1 MVKKGLR
8 VFITFLL
15 IFLLT
20 GAEMSEEQKDLEA
33 ERQARRRLLA
43 SRPRPELKREPDK
56 ELVYKKTE
64 QGELRIYIYFP
75 EGWKETDRR
84 PGILFFH
91 GGGFTGG
98 SPKQFFSKAEYLA
111 SRGLVALSAQYRIKG
126 KHGTTPVEAA
136 EDARSAMRYVRGHAA
151 EFGIDPERIIDGGG
165 SAGGH
170 LAACVALC
178 EGPDAPDDDLSIS
191 CKPQAMV
198 LFNPVFE
205 LGIAGRLER
214 LFGSDEEKKAL
225 VKQISPMEYLEGEC
239 PPAIL
244 FYGTT
249 DRILSEGRR
258 FVEKSLALGNKAELW
273 TAEGEPH
280 AFFNGSPWHEAT
292 TIKADEFLTSLGYLT
307 GPPTLKP
314 YDAKAVLK
322 KALPGE
328 GE

>member
-1 MVKKGLR
+1 MVKQVLS
-8 VFITFLL
+8 VFVTFLL

-20 GAEMSEEQKDLEA
+20 GAEMTEEQRDLEA
-33 ERQARRRLLA
+33 ERQARRRMMA
-43 SRPRPELKREPDK
+43 SRPRSEPQREPDR
-56 ELVYKKTE
+56 ELIYKKTA
-64 QGELRIYIYFP
+64 QGELKIYIYFP
-75 EGWKETDRR
+75 EGWKDSDRR

-91 GGGFTGG
+91 GGGFAGG
-98 SPKQFFSKAEYLA
+98 SPKQFFSKSEYLA
-111 SRGLVALSAQYRIKG
+111 SRGLVALSAEYRLKG

-151 EFGIDPERIIDGGG
+151 EFGIDPQRIISGGG

-198 LFNPVFE
+198 LFNPVLDFS
-205 LGIAGRLER
+205 GER
-214 LFGSDEEKKAL
+214 ILSRFKESGEEKIMS
-225 VKQISPMEYLEGEC
+225 ISPIEYLKGDC
-239 PPAIL
+239 PPAIV
-244 FYGTT
+244 FFGTA
-249 DRILSEGRR
+249 DWLLDQGRN
-258 FVEKSLALGNKAELW
+258 FVEKSLELGNHIELW

-280 AFFNGSPWHEAT
+280 AFFNRSPWHEAT

-314 YDAKAVLK
+314 YDQKAVLK
-322 KALPGE
+322 KELP
-328 GE
+328 

>member
-1 MVKKGLR
+1 MVKKGLT

-15 IFLLT
+15 ILLLT
-20 GAEMSEEQKDLEA
+20 GAEMSEEQKNLEA

-43 SRPRPELKREPDK
+43 SRSRPELKRQPDK

-98 SPKQFFSKAEYLA
+98 SPKQFFAKSEYLA

-151 EFGIDPERIIDGGG
+151 QFGIDPERIINGGG

-178 EGPDAPDDDLSIS
+178 EGPDALDDDLSIS

-198 LFNPVFE
+198 LFNPVLDFSS
-205 LGIAGRLER
+205 ER
-214 LFGSDEEKKAL
+214 ILSRFKESGKEKIMS
-225 VKQISPMEYLEGEC
+225 ISPIEYLKGDC
-239 PPAIL
+239 PPAIV
-244 FYGTT
+244 FFGTA
-249 DRILSEGRR
+249 DWLLDQGHN
-258 FVEKSLALGNKAELW
+258 FVEKSLALGNKVELW

-280 AFFNGSPWHEAT
+280 AFFNASPWHEAT

-314 YDAKAVLK
+314 YDEKAVLK
-322 KALPGE
+322 KELPASGD
-328 GE
+328 

>member
-1 MVKKGLR
+1 MVKKGLS
-8 VFITFLL
+8 VLVSFLL
-15 IFLLT
+15 IFIFIGVAMT
-20 GAEMSEEQKDLEA
+20 EEKADLEA
-33 ERQARRRLLA
+33 ERQARQRLMA
-43 SRPRPELKREPDK
+43 SRPRPELKRQPDR
-56 ELVYKKTE
+56 ELVYKKTDE
-64 QGELRIYIYFP
+64 GELKIYIYFP
-75 EGWKETDRR
+75 KGWKEADRR

-91 GGGFTGG
+91 GGGFSGG
-98 SPKQFFSKAEYLA
+98 SPRQFFAKSEYLA
-111 SRGLVALSAQYRIKG
+111 SRGLVALSAQYRLK
-126 KHGTTPVEAA
+126 KAHGTTPVEAA

-151 EFGIDPERIIDGGG
+151 EFGIDPERLISAGG

-178 EGPDAPDDDLSIS
+178 EGPDAKDDDLSIS

-198 LFNPVFE
+198 LFNPVFD
-205 LGIAGRLER
+205 LATPRRLER

-225 VKQISPMEYLEGEC
+225 AKEISPIEYLREEC

-244 FYGTT
+244 FYGTA

-258 FVEKSLALGNKAELW
+258 FTEKALALGSNVELW

-280 AFFNGSPWHEAT
+280 AFFNRPPWHEAT

-307 GPPTLKP
+307 GQPTLKP
-314 YDAKAVLK
+314 YDEKAVLK
-322 KALPGE
+322 KALPAE